1 MIEKNNSRE
10 LTNKDIRRLQDFI
23 SLLDVSFTAWGYCTY
38 EGDCLPLKFITFSQS
53 SEKTDL
59 KDFALNNAFVP
70 ESPTHYFTALLKTLN
85 LNDPNLSIKYLAFCG
100 KDKQQLGIAFIIGKP
115 DKQVINTLKII
126 VTEIESLLSIKSL
139 HEELNMLKVSHSN
152 ELRYH
157 KKHIDNLERHLQHLK
172 SENARLTRQMQYQL
186 NHDTTTNMLNRLG
199 LENAIKACFKSRTI
213 IEGDAYLS
221 VILLQI
227 TNGERIQ
234 ARIGC
239 EGFDTLLSLFE
250 QKISKTTPHIHYY
263 ARISATELALT
274 TIVPSLDEHFLPNL
288 CRQLSNVARKGLG
301 FKDQEVH
308 FHVFMGVANSY
319 HTNNASQL
327 INNAYQAAVSCKES
341 GSLVNTYTEADHE
354 EQKQFNQLEHYLL
367 QAVRNDDLILHFQP
381 KVDLSSDK
389 WVGAEV
395 LLRWKHPVLGD
406 VSNEALIH
414 MAEQNGLIVEVG
426 YFVLRN
432 AIDRASEWIEIAP
445 NFVLSVN
452 VSAKQICSPRFADR
466 VLEMLTHNELPAK
479 NLELEL
485 TESCLVSNFD
495 VAYSNISQLKQSG
508 VKFALDDFGTGYASF
523 SYLRK
528 LPFDSIKIDKEFLA
542 NVLYNSHDKTILRSI
557 INVAKKLDKQVVV
570 EGVETRAQHRFVCSE
585 QCDIA
590 QGFYYA
596 KPMPRDIFESQLEK
610 QYPPPK
616 LYIIR

>member
-1 MIEKNNSRE
+1 MIEKNNSGE
-10 LTNKDIRRLQDFI
+10 LTNKDIRKIQNLI
-23 SLLDVSFTAWGYCTY
+23 SLLDVPFTAWGYCIC
-38 EGDCLPLKFITFSQS
+38 EGDRLPLKFITLSES

-59 KDFALNNAFVP
+59 KDFALNNASVP
-70 ESPTHYFTALLKTLN
+70 TSPAHYFTALVETLN
-85 LNDPNLSIKYLAFCG
+85 LSASNLSVKHLAFYG

-115 DKQVINTLKII
+115 NTRITNTLNII
-126 VTEIESLLSIKSL
+126 VTEIESLISTKSM
-139 HEELNMLKVSHSN
+139 HEELNMLKVCHRN
-152 ELRYH
+152 ELSNQ
-157 KKHIDNLERHLQHLK
+157 KKHIDNLEQHLQHLK

-186 NHDTTTNMLNRLG
+186 NHDSTTNMLNRLG

-239 EGFDTLLSLFE
+239 DGFDTLLSLFE

-263 ARISATELALT
+263 ARISTTELALT

-288 CRQLSNVARKGLG
+288 CRQLSSVARKGLG

-381 KVDLSSDK
+381 KVDLSSEK

-452 VSAKQICSPRFADR
+452 VSAKQICSPLFADR

-542 NVLYNSHDKTILRSI
+542 NVLYNPQDKTILRSI

-570 EGVETRAQHRFVCSE
+570 EGVETLAQHRFVCAE